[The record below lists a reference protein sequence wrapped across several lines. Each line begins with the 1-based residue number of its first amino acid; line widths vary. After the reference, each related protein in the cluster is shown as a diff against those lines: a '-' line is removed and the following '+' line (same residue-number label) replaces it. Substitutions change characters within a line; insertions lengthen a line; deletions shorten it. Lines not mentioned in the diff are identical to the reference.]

1 MYRVYSFFATV
12 TLAIF
17 CLSSYS
23 QSNFNEEGLSKLES
37 KDYAAAI
44 EFFTLQLKQQPKDS
58 IALGGI
64 VRAYMFSENYKD
76 AQRYIEEGIK
86 HFPNSS
92 EFFYRR
98 GLLNTLR
105 GQFRRA
111 ITDFDRAYSLSSG
124 VMQSQILIN
133 RGIAHLRDENPEKAL
148 SDFNEALTINPRN
161 VNAYNH
167 RGFLHHKQGNFLEAI
182 SDFSKAIDLDNENVL
197 SYYNRGMAFLR
208 SGDKAKACPDFHKA
222 CSKGNVNACKMIVS
236 ECSGGRME

>member
-1 MYRVYSFFATV
+1 MNRAHSFFATFI
-12 TLAIF
+12 LASL
-17 CLSSYS
+17 CLSTYS
-23 QSNFNEEGLSKLES
+23 QTNFNDEGLSKLES
-37 KDYAAAI
+37 KEYAAAI
-44 EFFTLQLKQQPKDS
+44 EFFALQLKQQPKDS

-64 VRAYMFSENYKD
+64 VRAYMFSENYKE
-76 AQRYIEEGIK
+76 AQRFIEEGIK
-86 HFPNSS
+86 HYPSSS

-111 ITDFDRAYSLSSG
+111 ITDFDRAFSLGSG

-133 RGIAHLRDENPEKAL
+133 RGIAHIRDENPEKAL

-167 RGFLHHKQGNFLEAI
+167 RGFLHHRQGNFSDAI
-182 SDFSKAIDLDNENVL
+182 SDFSKAIDLDAENVL
-197 SYYNRGMAFLR
+197 NFYNRGMAFLR
-208 SGDKAKACPDFHKA
+208 LGDKAKACPDFHKA